1 MPNSF
6 VLLPKFSDAEYERAH
21 AAYDE
26 FKSKGRADLT
36 CMKCGTGHFQFI
48 ETRSGLEIRCETLN
62 CFVERI
68 RGI

>member
-1 MPNSF
+1 MASELK
-6 VLLPKFSDAEYERAH
+6 VPKFTEAEYERAH

-26 FKSKGRADLT
+26 FKVRGKTALMCLR
-36 CMKCGTGHFQFI
+36 CGTGHFHFI
-48 ETRSGLEIRCETLN
+48 ETQSSLEIRCDTPD